1 MKITDL
7 KLNEDN
13 PRLIYGERMDKLMRS
28 IEEFPKMLELRPI
41 VIDENNVIIGGNMR
55 YRALVKLGYTNI
67 DKKWVLKASDLSE
80 EQKREF
86 VIKDNVSFGEWEMD
100 ILANSWEADKLDDWG
115 FRSPAWGEVEDEDN
129 TTTYTK
135 KIDPPIYEPSGEKP
149 EINSLYDEEKYVTLL
164 EEIGASNIS
173 EEEKAFLKVAAS
185 RHIRFNY
192 QMIANYY
199 AHADKE
205 VQELMEKSA
214 LVIIDFGKAIENGY
228 VEVSKRL
235 SDLFDQDYEED

>member
-13 PRLIYGERMDKLMRS
+13 PRLIYGERMEKLMRS
-28 IEEFPKMLELRPI
+28 IQDFPKMLELRPI
-41 VIDENNVIIGGNMR
+41 VVDENNVIIGGNMR

-67 DKKWVLKASDLSE
+67 DKKWVKKATDLTE
-80 EQKREF
+80 EQKKEF

-100 ILANSWEADKLDDWG
+100 ILANDWEAETLEDWG
-115 FRSPAWGEVEDEDN
+115 FRSPAWGEVEDDDN
-129 TTTYTK
+129 TTNYTK

-149 EINSLYDEEKYVTLL
+149 VIDSLYDMDKSRALYAEIEGTDLSDEEK
-164 EEIGASNIS
+164 E
-173 EEEKAFLKVAAS
+173 FLKVATS
-185 RHIRFNY
+185 RHIRFDY

-199 AHADKE
+199 AHSDKE